1 MVHGLD
7 ISHWQFVTPP
17 LGAQDFVFCR
27 ATYGTSRD
35 GKYTQHA
42 ANVRRAGKVLGAYHF
57 GRSGSVVSVNAQV
70 LAFLSVSAGADLLVL
85 DLENDAGN
93 PDMTVAEASHFMAEV
108 KRLRPGVPIGLYH
121 SLSGFPLRLGQQF
134 NWVAKWSPTPP
145 SIPWAFWQYTS
156 DGSLPGYTGR
166 LDMNR
171 YNGTLADLRALAG
184 GGSNEGDEKPMIDG
198 HPMNGGVGTV
208 TVKAGRGLLNLVT
221 GEAIITD
228 DPVKTSYCRF
238 HLAVPYGDGA
248 GRQDGYLVRH
258 ANQSHLALDDV
269 VASFTPDPAAPVSVS
284 YDLRIDGKAVATG
297 TVTAS

>member
-1 MVHGLD
+1 MVHGID
-7 ISHWQFVTPP
+7 ISHWQSVTPP

-35 GKYTQHA
+35 GKYAQHS
-42 ANVRRAGKVLGAYHF
+42 ANVRRAGAVLGAYHF

-70 LAFLSVSAGADLLVL
+70 LAFLGVSAGADLLVL

-121 SLSGFPLRLGQQF
+121 SLSGFPLRLGQHF

-171 YNGTLADLRALAG
+171 YNGTLADLRELAG
-184 GGSNEGDEKPMIDG
+184 GNRSEGEAQTMIDG
-198 HPMNGGVGTV
+198 HPMPGGDGIV
-208 TVKAGRGLLNLVT
+208 TLKAGRGLYDLVT
-221 GEAIITD
+221 GGTINPD
-228 DPVKTSYCRF
+228 DREKLSYCRW
-238 HLAVPYGDGA
+238 HLIEPDNGDPD
-248 GRQDGYLVRH
+248 RQNGYLVRH
-258 ANQSHLALDDV
+258 NNRAYLAFDDAV
-269 VASFTPDPAAPVSVS
+269 DFVPAQAAPVSVS

>member
-1 MVHGLD
+1 MVHGID
-7 ISHWQFVTPP
+7 ISHWQSVTPP

-35 GKYTQHA
+35 GKYAQHS
-42 ANVRRAGKVLGAYHF
+42 ANVRRAGAVLGAYHF

-70 LAFLSVSAGADLLVL
+70 LAFLGVSAGADLLVL

-184 GGSNEGDEKPMIDG
+184 GNSSEGEATPMIDG
-198 HPMNGGVGTV
+198 HPMPGGDGTV
-208 TVKAGRGLLNLVT
+208 TLKPGRGYLDLVT
-221 GEAIITD
+221 GETINDPD
-228 DPVKTSYCRF
+228 DRVKTSYCLFR
-238 HLAVPYGDGA
+238 LNNATDPAREV
-248 GRQDGYLVRH
+248 GYLVRH
-258 ANQSHLALDDV
+258 QQHACLAFEDAVDFVPAN
-269 VASFTPDPAAPVSVS
+269 AAPVSVS